1 MPALFIEMIRRKKI
15 MGDEFKS
22 GGGPMNA
29 AKDNAKII
37 NNYFAAQKEFV
48 PPSGQQKIFFGVP
61 NLPPNHL
68 PRPKYIEEF
77 RAVLHKESIGLTG
90 AAHVGV
96 EGMGGIGKSVLA
108 AALVHDEAV
117 QAAFSDGIFWLTF
130 GQNVEDDALLVQ
142 QNNILKLLGHQEQE
156 ISLDLSRH
164 KLNSVLHG
172 KRCLFII
179 DDIWDSRHLKHF
191 DLSGTACRFLLTSRK
206 ADVLDRL
213 GMERK
218 RIDLLSEEQAL
229 VMLAQY
235 ARCILADLPKEAAE
249 IVKECGYL
257 PLAVA
262 AIGSM
267 VRGKPADRWQLAL
280 RKLQEA
286 KLNKIFCKFDY
297 QYENLFRALQVSV
310 EALPEEQ
317 QQYYKTLAVFP
328 EDANI
333 QKSAI
338 VMYWEYCAVSDDE
351 PQDVID
357 ALVDASLLTRV
368 DDKTLRLHDLLRDY
382 LISQTEDVVVLH
394 KTLLDAYKA
403 KYPGGWHKIPV
414 EAYSYFH
421 NYWYIHAKVIGDD
434 ALAAEIADDLIFC
447 QPNIG
452 SKDFRKSLEFVDYQ
466 IADIAPHLL
475 REKRDPF
482 VLRYCLDSLG
492 TDGKQK
498 AHYLLK
504 ERLSPYVEYACL
516 EFLGEEGKPY
526 AQRLIKESDNWLV
539 LGSCLN
545 LLKEE
550 AKEDAR
556 RILTENKH
564 PELTGICLR
573 ILGDEAKEDT
583 RRLLRS
589 SNDEDELVYLFP
601 SIGKDNRNEAKVVA
615 QRLLKTT
622 KREFIKT
629 MCQEHL
635 NMWRRAELEDEN
647 Q

>member
-1 MPALFIEMIRRKKI
+1 

-48 PPSGQQKIFFGVP
+48 PSSGQQKIFFGVP

-68 PRPKYIEEF
+68 PRQKYIEEF
-77 RAVLHKESIGLTG
+77 RAALHKESIGLTG

-286 KLNKIFCKFDY
+286 KLDKISCKLDY

-310 EALPEEQ
+310 EALPEAQ
-317 QQYYKTLAVFP
+317 QKYYKTLAVFQ
-328 EDANI
+328 EDALI
-333 QKSAI
+333 PES
-338 VMYWEYCAVSDDE
+338 VVVLYWENCAFSDDE
-351 PQDVID
+351 SLDVID

-368 DDKTLRLHDLLRDY
+368 NDDFLLIHDLLRDY
-382 LISQTEDVVVLH
+382 LVCQMESVAGLH
-394 KTLLDAYKA
+394 KQLLMAYKD
-403 KYPGGWHKIPV
+403 KYPGGWHTIPYG
-414 EAYSYFH
+414 EDGYFY
-421 NYWYIHAKVIGDD
+421 NKWVFHAQMGNDIS
-434 ALAAEIADDLIFC
+434 LPAAIADDLIHK
-447 QPNIG
+447 QH
-452 SKDFRKSLEFVDYQ
+452 KLTVLELMTCIQFVDYEIDN
-466 IADIAPHLL
+466 IASNLL
-475 REKRDPF
+475 DTSEN
-482 VLRYCLDSLG
+482 
-492 TDGKQK
+492 
-498 AHYLLK
+498 
-504 ERLSPYVEYACL
+504 PYVIAKCL
-516 EFLGEEGKPY
+516 EI
-526 AQRLIKESDNWLV
+526 A
-539 LGSCLN
+539 GS
-545 LLKEE
+545 
-550 AKEDAR
+550 
-556 RILTENKH
+556 I
-564 PELTGICLR
+564 
-573 ILGDEAKEDT
+573 
-583 RRLLRS
+583 
-589 SNDEDELVYLFP
+589 V
-601 SIGKDNRNEAKVVA
+601 RNEAKNFLKKHSHPCILIECLKICQVFSKKDV
-615 QRLLKTT
+615 RLFLTEPFNFLYPSINSKKRNFFLSEMYDYTDVLILCLNMVGRGAKKEARVLIRRSMNYKIIAICLNILGNEAESDAKRMLKTSND
-622 KREFIKT
+622 KFVRNVCQEFILSLQDT
-629 MCQEHL
+629 IGGRCP
-635 NMWRRAELEDEN
+635 ELARLKKNAPDELKK
-647 Q
+647 